1 MDPDARIG
9 SGARYFEDF
18 SPREQIVTQ
27 GRTLTETDGAMWAMF
42 TGDMNP
48 MHVDEVY
55 AAAHGLFG
63 GRFPPGLMAVAIA
76 SGLKERLGL
85 FAGTGLAMLEQT
97 IRYHQP
103 ARVGDTIHVVLTVEE
118 VEANPGKARGVV
130 SFRYE
135 ILNHDGARVADGR
148 WVMVVAGRPAAG
160 VGRGP
165 RSQP

>member
-1 MDPDARIG
+1 MAPAHRPVG
-9 SGARYFEDF
+9 PGARYFEDF
-18 SPREQIVTQ
+18 RPGERIVTQ
-27 GRTLTETDGAMWAMF
+27 GRTVTEVDGGLWAMF

-55 AAAHGLFG
+55 ATEHGLFG

-103 ARVGDTIHVVLTVEE
+103 VRFGDTIHVELTVEE
-118 VEANPGKARGVV
+118 TEPRPGKPRGVV
-130 SFRYE
+130 TFHYE
-135 ILNHDGARVADGR
+135 IVKDDGVRVADGR
-148 WVMVVAGRPAAG
+148 WVMVVAARPAREDPA
-160 VGRGP
+160 P
-165 RSQP
+165 